1 MMSSLFQLLFVGVV
15 QCYIRRNKNGTN
27 KLFPVYSLYLKE
39 GDRFLMASRK
49 RPNNKTSNY
58 LISMGEGDLS
68 RDGSNYL
75 GKLRSNFVGTEF
87 QIFDNG
93 SNPKESE
100 QDEPSSYGGGAIRR
114 DLGAVMYAA
123 NVLGSRGPRKMQVAI
138 PSVDESG
145 VAAVVRNRATP
156 DGEDIL
162 TRMRDR
168 SLRDLAYLI
177 NKPPRWNEQVGAY
190 VLNFN
195 GRVTMASVKNFQLV
209 DPDEQNA
216 VVLQF
221 GRVAKDE
228 FTMDMQWPI
237 TPFQAFA
244 VTLSSFDSKIAC
256 D

>member
-1 MMSSLFQLLFVGVV
+1 
-15 QCYIRRNKNGTN
+15 
-27 KLFPVYSLYLKE
+27 
-39 GDRFLMASRK
+39 
-49 RPNNKTSNY
+49 
-58 LISMGEGDLS
+58 
-68 RDGSNYL
+68 L

-93 SNPKESE
+93 SNPNDHDDVAGNHVRK
-100 QDEPSSYGGGAIRR
+100 
-114 DLGAVMYAA
+114 DLGAVMYAP

-138 PSVDESG
+138 PAVADED
-145 VAAVVRNRATP
+145 AAGTSRGRATATG
-156 DGEDIL
+156 DECIL
-162 TRMRDR
+162 TRMKDR
-168 SLRDLAYLI
+168 NHAGLAYLI

-209 DPDEQNA
+209 DPDEHNI

-228 FTMDMQWPI
+228 FTMDMQFPI
-237 TPFQAFA
+237 SPLQAFA
-244 VTLSSFDSKIAC
+244 ITLSSFDSKIAC